1 MLRGRKRKEKLRA
14 CIREALA
21 WHRGLTKASE
31 IKYLYDDYDY
41 WCARQAHKI
50 LHPKTPNE
58 FYLVKEDYETNI
70 C

>member
-1 MLRGRKRKEKLRA
+1 MLKGRKRKEKLRA

-21 WHRGLTKASE
+21 CHQGLTKASE

-58 FYLVKEDYETNI
+58 FYLVNRLV
-70 C
+70 